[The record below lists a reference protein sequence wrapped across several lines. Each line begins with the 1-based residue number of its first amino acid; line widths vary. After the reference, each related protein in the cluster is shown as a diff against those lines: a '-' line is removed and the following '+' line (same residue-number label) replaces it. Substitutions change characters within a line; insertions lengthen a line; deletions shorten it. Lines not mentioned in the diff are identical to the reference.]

1 MFPCCRVRCASVKA
15 STFRFHREFA
25 VVMVLSAAFV
35 SACVTE
41 QHAPVV
47 ERGSSAK
54 IIKPVPTNKPAE
66 SAKPV
71 PPVAAGTPSPQTAER
86 KTPTHTVQKGETLY
100 SIARQYGLTHQEVG
114 VWNNLSDVNAIK
126 EGMVLRLSA
135 PGSTQVQLGV
145 TVMPIKIDAPPEGKP
160 VAEPIAPPGAKPES
174 KPQDTKSDA
183 PVKLEPKATRVP
195 YSEAALAKMQRDGG
209 ELSTPDARPET
220 KPEANP
226 PAPSDNESLQWGW
239 PTSGKIVSSYSEASK
254 GIDITG
260 VLGQPILSS
269 ADGRVSYIGNSLR
282 GYGKMIVI
290 IHNKSHLSLYA
301 HNNAIL
307 VKEGQ
312 TVTKGQKIAEM
323 GNSDADDGTVKL
335 HFEIRRAGKP
345 VDPLK
350 YLPSERS

>member
-1 MFPCCRVRCASVKA
+1 MALFTS
-15 STFRFHREFA
+15 
-25 VVMVLSAAFV
+25 LL

-41 QHAPVV
+41 QRAPVSD
-47 ERGSSAK
+47 RGAPNVTKSAATK
-54 IIKPVPTNKPAE
+54 TTPV
-66 SAKPV
+66 AKPDDAAKSSSF
-71 PPVAAGTPSPQTAER
+71 PATGAPGAVAGER
-86 KTPTHTVQKGETLY
+86 KTPTHIVQKGETLY

-114 VWNNLSDVNAIK
+114 AWNNLSDVNAIR
-126 EGMVLRLSA
+126 EGMTLRLTA
-135 PGSTQVQLGV
+135 PGSTEAQPGV
-145 TVMPIKIDAPPEGKP
+145 TVMPIKIDTPPEGKP
-160 VAEPIAPPGAKPES
+160 VADPMMLPGAKPDAKSSEK
-174 KPQDTKSDA
+174 KPDA
-183 PVKLEPKATRVP
+183 PVKQEPKATRVP
-195 YSEAALAKMQRDGG
+195 YSDAALAKMQRDNG
-209 ELSTPDARPET
+209 EAPVPET

-226 PAPSDNESLQWGW
+226 PPSSDNESLQWGW
-239 PTSGKIVSSYSEASK
+239 PTSGKITSSYSEASK

-260 VLGQPILSS
+260 TIGQPIFAS
-269 ADGRVSYIGNSLR
+269 ADGKVSYIGNSLR

>member
-1 MFPCCRVRCASVKA
+1 M
-15 STFRFHREFA
+15 
-25 VVMVLSAAFV
+25 LLAALL

-41 QHAPVV
+41 QRAPVV
-47 ERGSSAK
+47 DRAASTNHT
-54 IIKPVPTNKPAE
+54 KPAPTQTVPTGRSEE

-71 PPVAAGTPSPQTAER
+71 PPVAAGTSSLPPGEW
-86 KTPTHTVQKGETLY
+86 KTPTHVVQKGETLY

-135 PGSTQVQLGV
+135 PGSTEAQPGV

-160 VAEPIAPPGAKPES
+160 VAELLASPVS
-174 KPQDTKSDA
+174 KPQDKKPDA
-183 PVKLEPKATRVP
+183 PIKLEPRATRVP
-195 YSEAALAKMQRDGG
+195 YSDAALAKMQRDGG
-209 ELSTPDARPET
+209 EAPAPDA

-226 PAPSDNESLQWGW
+226 PASSDNESLQWGW
-239 PTSGKIVSSYSEASK
+239 PSSGKIVSSYSEASK

-260 VLGQPILSS
+260 VLGQPIFAG